1 MRGGFARPAVSLAP
15 VLTLLAVLALSGCSL
30 FRSPPPPEP
39 EPPIAASEPEMPAS
53 EPEAASAPE
62 AASDTEASTRPAPR
76 KPRPAPRKP
85 HRVAPPPPTP
95 ASTPVAPPPAPLVQ
109 TRTIERGSF
118 RTLLDSE
125 VQKPDGK
132 VVGRAVDM
140 VAGPGGKPQEVV
152 VNLQGFMG
160 VGDRKANFPWSAV
173 RINVQPKSP
182 AITLALSPAQ
192 LQIPD
197 RPKAG
202 GAQAGAPEASPTRL
216 PMLDT
221 TVERPNGA
229 KVGRVV
235 DVLIDGSAAPL
246 AVVLDVSDLLEKR
259 RTIAADWSALHFVT
273 KNNALE
279 AQLEMSDQQLDAS
292 PAYAN
297 DQAVR
302 AVSPNSAAAAAT
314 PATPPAAPAAS
325 ARGAQ

>member
-1 MRGGFARPAVSLAP
+1 MGA
-15 VLTLLAVLALSGCSL
+15 ALSACTKARQRAMASSIL
-30 FRSPPPPEP
+30 VFSSTQTNSPPP
-39 EPPIAASEPEMPAS
+39 A
-53 EPEAASAPE
+53 
-62 AASDTEASTRPAPR
+62 
-76 KPRPAPRKP
+76 
-85 HRVAPPPPTP
+85 P
-95 ASTPVAPPPAPLVQ
+95 ASTPAAPPPAPLVQ
-109 TRTIERGSF
+109 TRTIERGTF

-173 RINVQPKSP
+173 RINTQAKTP
-182 AITLALSPAQ
+182 AVTLALTPQQ

-235 DVLIDGSAAPL
+235 DVLIDGSASPL

-279 AQLEMSDQQLDAS
+279 AQLEMSDQQVDAS
-292 PAYAN
+292 PPYLN
-297 DQAVR
+297 DQPVR
-302 AVSPNSAAAAAT
+302 AVSPATAAAT
-314 PATPPAAPAAS
+314 PAAPAAS

>member
-1 MRGGFARPAVSLAP
+1 MRGGFARPAVSLTS
-15 VLTLLAVLALSGCSL
+15 VLTLLVLLALSGCSL

-39 EPPIAASEPEMPAS
+39 EPPVAASEPEMPAS
-53 EPEAASAPE
+53 EPEEASAPE
-62 AASDTEASTRPAPR
+62 AASDTGTNTRPAPR

-85 HRVAPPPPTP
+85 HRVVPPPPTP
-95 ASTPVAPPPAPLVQ
+95 ASAPVAPPPAPLVQ

-173 RINVQPKSP
+173 RINVQPKTP
-182 AITLALSPAQ
+182 AITLALTPAQ

-292 PAYAN
+292 PAYQN
-297 DQAVR
+297 DQPVH
-302 AVSPNSAAAAAT
+302 AVSPNPAAAAAN
-314 PATPPAAPAAS
+314 PAAPAAS